1 LQAFFLSFLKPYEDE
16 CCFEVLPEQRL
27 QINARRYRVQDVML
41 VSFPN
46 RDERIVRTALMLCIE
61 ILSSEDRMRKVQER
75 LND

>member
-1 LQAFFLSFLKPYEDE
+1 
-16 CCFEVLPEQRL
+16 
-27 QINARRYRVQDVML
+27 ML